1 MNVRWLWLCL
11 GGVLILALSG
21 CSQVSAS
28 TPSTTTTPVVSANTV
43 IAEGHLQPLTS
54 TWLSF
59 QASGRVDAV
68 LVNEGDTVK
77 QDQPLIRL
85 EGSDRAEANLRAAQS
100 NLFLAQQNLDDA
112 KNSDS
117 LKANA
122 EMRVAL
128 AQTNYNTALSDY
140 WDRTDTQ
147 GNDKQIALY
156 DANVTIAQD
165 KVDSLQT
172 RLDGMA
178 ELTDADVAKAKVIAE
193 LNQAK
198 IDLDSVKRIR
208 DYYQALP
215 DSLDVQTL
223 SAKLDLAKATLSD
236 AQRDLNRVKDGPSQ
250 ESLAQLQTA
259 ADTAQAS
266 ADDAQWTYD
275 QLVLKAPYAG
285 TFVQCD
291 LTKGQF
297 VTAGTPAALVADF
310 SQWIVETD
318 DLDEIG
324 EPQIDTSKPVTITAD
339 ALPGQE
345 FNGTVDK
352 ILQSYTDKNSDILYT
367 AKVKLLSNDPKLRW
381 GMTMQLEFQK

>member
-1 MNVRWLWLCL
+1 
-11 GGVLILALSG
+11 
-21 CSQVSAS
+21 
-28 TPSTTTTPVVSANTV
+28 
-43 IAEGHLQPLTS
+43 
-54 TWLSF
+54 
-59 QASGRVDAV
+59 
-68 LVNEGDTVK
+68 
-77 QDQPLIRL
+77 
-85 EGSDRAEANLRAAQS
+85 
-100 NLFLAQQNLDDA
+100 
-112 KNSDS
+112 
-117 LKANA
+117 
-122 EMRVAL
+122 
-128 AQTNYNTALSDY
+128 
-140 WDRTDTQ
+140 
-147 GNDKQIALY
+147 
-156 DANVTIAQD
+156 
-165 KVDSLQT
+165 
-172 RLDGMA
+172 
-178 ELTDADVAKAKVIAE
+178 
-193 LNQAK
+193 
-198 IDLDSVKRIR
+198 
-208 DYYQALP
+208 
-215 DSLDVQTL
+215 
-223 SAKLDLAKATLSD
+223 
-236 AQRDLNRVKDGPSQ
+236 LNRVKDGPSQ